1 MQDQAVGFGGGPS
14 AHDFTRHLLQD
25 DPMKAAAD
33 AILRVGKDLD
43 IIYLV
48 IMGALVFFMQVPENV
63 LHSARSF
70 CIHLLNLFILSH
82 KIL

>member
-1 MQDQAVGFGGGPS
+1 MGFGGGPS
-14 AHDFTRHLLQD
+14 AHDISRHLLQD

-33 AILRVGKDLD
+33 AILRVSKDLD

>member
-1 MQDQAVGFGGGPS
+1 MGFGGGPS

-33 AILRVGKDLD
+33 AIARVGKDLD

-70 CIHLLNLFILSH
+70 CIHLLHLFILSH

>member
-33 AILRVGKDLD
+33 ALARVSTDLN

-48 IMGALVFFMQVPENV
+48 IMGALVFFMQVLEFV
-63 LHSARSF
+63 LPSARSF
-70 CIHLLNLFILSH
+70 CIHLLKFFILIH
-82 KIL
+82 KIP

>member
-1 MQDQAVGFGGGPS
+1 
-14 AHDFTRHLLQD
+14 
-25 DPMKAAAD
+25 MKAAAD
-33 AILRVGKDLD
+33 AILRVSKDLD